1 MSSINPKREFRHLT
15 RTTRAGI
22 EALAIE
28 IKLGR
33 KKKGWTQEELAI
45 RAGCSR
51 LTIIAI
57 ERARPTVAVGHVL
70 EAAHMVGLDVFGS
83 ASEARSRLERAR
95 ETDAIFPTRIETHT
109 PEIDD
114 EY

>member
-1 MSSINPKREFRHLT
+1 MPKNKREFGHLT

-45 RAGCSR
+45 RTGCSR

-57 ERARPTVAVGHVL
+57 ESAKPTVAMGHVL
-70 EAAHMVGLDVFGS
+70 EAAHMVGMDVFGTPS
-83 ASEARSRLERAR
+83 KALTRLQRSIEIN
-95 ETDAIFPTRIETHT
+95 AIFPSRISSQP

-114 EY
+114 DF

>member
-1 MSSINPKREFRHLT
+1 MGDTKQKREFGHLT

-22 EALAIE
+22 QALAME

-33 KKKGWTQEELAI
+33 KKRGWTQEELAV

-57 ERARPTVAVGHVL
+57 EGAKPTVAMGHVL

-83 ASEARSRLERAR
+83 ALEARTRLRRAR
-95 ETDAIFPTRIETHT
+95 ETDAIFPSRIAHQ
-109 PEIDD
+109 PLEIDD
-114 EY
+114 DF

>member
-1 MSSINPKREFRHLT
+1 MGDTKQKREFGHLT

-22 EALAIE
+22 QALAME

-33 KKKGWTQEELAI
+33 KRRGWTQEELAT

-57 ERARPTVAVGHVL
+57 ERAKPTVAMGHVL
-70 EAAHMVGLDVFGS
+70 EAAHMVGLEVFGTPS
-83 ASEARSRLERAR
+83 KALSRLHRAK
-95 ETDAIFPTRIETHT
+95 EINALFPSRIAYHP

-114 EY
+114 DF